1 MCPDV
6 CPPGPVTSPRLLLVE
21 GTHEEHFIEAL
32 IRTMQ
37 DVTDLQVLPIAGKTQ
52 LPQYLRGLVR
62 DRKFITQVTSLGVLR
77 DADDSEETA
86 FQSVK
91 DALRQERVGLPTPA
105 RPCERVEGRFELA
118 KRDVAVAVMI
128 LPGNGRPGA
137 LESLC
142 VEAVRDAPV
151 ARCVDDLFRC
161 VEDIR
166 GCDATAEED
175 AARVASR
182 DKAWANAYITIG
194 DRPDV
199 HVGVAASKGV

>member
-1 MCPDV
+1 M
-6 CPPGPVTSPRLLLVE
+6 
-21 GTHEEHFIEAL
+21 
-32 IRTMQ
+32 
-37 DVTDLQVLPIAGKTQ
+37 
-52 LPQYLRGLVR
+52 
-62 DRKFITQVTSLGVLR
+62 TSLGVLR
-77 DADDSEETA
+77 DADDREETA
-86 FQSVK
+86 FQSVA
-91 DALRQERVGLPTPA
+91 DTLRHVGLPAPA

-199 HVGVAASKGV
+199 HVGVAASKGVWPLDAPAFEGLREFLKLVAPRRLT